1 MNFDIGYI
9 IAGVDLFV
17 GIIILILLS
26 ITTQR
31 LKGSTLFWTSLLFLI
46 TGIIYVVHAL
56 VEVGGY
62 GEGLYAVT
70 GLIAT
75 LLLAFTMVIIDITTR
90 LLGVK

>member
-9 IAGVDLFV
+9 IGTVDLIV

-31 LKGSTLFWTSLLFLI
+31 LKGSTLFWTSVLFLI
-46 TGIIYVVHAL
+46 TAIIYVVHAL
-56 VEVGGY
+56 VELSGL

-75 LLLAFTMVIIDITTR
+75 LMLAFTMVIIDITTK